1 MCSLS
6 LSSDR
11 LLDFLQYDISSSLL
25 EVCLSKKSKSNH
37 FLLFD
42 LFLRNVWPLNYKRSV
57 TLESSLDLKICSKFT
72 STLHFL
78 SLSVRILFWKDALL
92 ITRLGEWPLK
102 GLSHGE
108 YSNQCQIVHPPPF
121 RALIW
126 EKCLP
131 NSSHFSHNWDGSTSG
146 ETWPIDWRQLVRLLQ
161 IRRKNLKL
169 SLNWN
174 TSFYQP
180 H

>member
-57 TLESSLDLKICSKFT
+57 TLESSLDLKLCSKFT
-72 STLHFL
+72 STLQFL
-78 SLSVRILFWKDALL
+78 SLSVRILFWKDALSL
-92 ITRLGEWPLK
+92 QE
-102 GLSHGE
+102 LSQGK

-126 EKCLP
+126 GRCLP
-131 NSSHFSHNWDGSTSG
+131 NSSHFSRNWDGSTSG